1 MRRLLAA
8 LAALLTLLL
17 PATASAEERILRY
30 YSDIAVQKDGDLLV
44 TETITV
50 RAEGNHIR
58 RGIYRDFP
66 TRYRGRHGESIRVAF
81 DLIDVARDGRPDEA
95 RTEARANGVRIYIGQ
110 EDVFLEPGDYRYTIR
125 YRTSRQLGRFEDFD
139 ELYWNVTGNG
149 WAFPID
155 EAEARVTLPSPVRF
169 GQRAAYT
176 GIQGATGQQ
185 SRVVSERPGE
195 ISFLTTM
202 PLAPSEGMTIAVS
215 WPKGVVEEPDAS
227 TELAWLLADWAAPLT
242 ALAGLGAVL
251 AYLLY
256 AWRRVGRDPRPGTVV
271 PLFSPPDDLSPA
283 AMRYIVEQKLDN
295 RAFAASLVDAAVKGH
310 VRLVE
315 EDGGWFSRNQR
326 RIERFVYG
334 ETQPLAP
341 AEQASLNTLVSPNE
355 SLLMDQENHATFSS
369 AKKELSERF
378 AEAYDGKLFHRN
390 YGWIGAAVVILV
402 ATVWLVAA
410 TVVLSEGASTR
421 PLVLFSAAG
430 MAVAALVFHAA
441 PNDKGT
447 GRCLLH
453 LVAVLVGGAAVV
465 IAFPVIPDALN
476 TGNWVPLAIPLVG
489 LPFVISSFFWM
500 SAPTREGRA
509 VLDCIAGFKQYL
521 SITERDRL
529 DRMQAPKD
537 TLQLFERYLPYAIA
551 LGVENRW
558 ADRYTGL
565 LAAAAAAPAA
575 SQTFGWYS
583 GSHSP
588 WDDTGGFVDS
598 IGSSLAS
605 TISSASTAPG
615 SSSGSGGGGSSGGG
629 GGGGG
634 GGGW

>member
-1 MRRLLAA
+1 MRPILTVLVALLA
-8 LAALLTLLL
+8 LLL
-17 PATASAEERILRY
+17 PAVAIAEERILRY

-50 RAEGNHIR
+50 RAEGNQIR

-66 TRYRGRHGESIRVAF
+66 TRYRGRHGETIRVAF
-81 DLIDVARDGRPDEA
+81 DLIDVARDGQPDKS
-95 RTEARANGVRIYIGQ
+95 RTEARANGVRIYIGK
-110 EDVFLEPGDYRYTIR
+110 EDVLLDPGDYRYTIR
-125 YRTSRQLGRFEDFD
+125 YRTSRQLGRFKDFD

-202 PLAPSEGMTIAVS
+202 PLAPSEGMTIAVA
-215 WPKGVVEEPDAS
+215 WPKGIVDEPSAS
-227 TELAWLLADWAAPLT
+227 SRLGWLLADWAPLMVGV
-242 ALAGLGAVL
+242 AGLAAVL
-251 AYLLY
+251 GYLYY
-256 AWRRVGRDPRPGTVV
+256 AWRKAGRDPAPGTVV

-295 RAFAASLVDAAVKGH
+295 RAFAASLVEAAVKGH

-315 EDGGWFSRNQR
+315 EDGGWFSGNKR

-334 ETQPLAP
+334 ETQPLGS
-341 AEQASLNTLVSPNE
+341 AELAALNRLVSPNE
-355 SLLMDQENHATFSS
+355 SRLMEQKNHAYFSA
-369 AKKELSERF
+369 AKKTLGDSF
-378 AEAYDGKLFHRN
+378 AKAFEGKLFLRN

-402 ATVWLVAA
+402 ATIWLVAA
-410 TVVLSEGASTR
+410 LIVLSEGASTR
-421 PLVLFSAAG
+421 PLVLFSATG
-430 MAVAALVFHAA
+430 MAIAALILHAV
-441 PNDKGT
+441 PNEKGT

-453 LVAVLVGGAAVV
+453 LVAVLIGGGALVM
-465 IAFPVIPDALN
+465 AFPVIPDALS
-476 TGNWVPLAIPLVG
+476 TGNWIPLAIPLVG

-509 VLDCIAGFKQYL
+509 VLDRIAGFKQYL

-537 TLQLFERYLPYAIA
+537 SLQLFERYLPYAIA

-565 LAAAAAAPAA
+565 LAAAAATPGA
-575 SQTFGWYS
+575 SQGFAWYS
-583 GSHSP
+583 GSSSP
-588 WDDTGGFVDS
+588 WDDTGGFVNS
-598 IGSSLAS
+598 VGSSLAG
-605 TISSASTAPG
+605 TVSSASTAPG
-615 SSSGSGGGGSSGGG
+615 SSSGIGGGSSGGG

>member
-1 MRRLLAA
+1 MRLLIAA
-8 LAALLTLLL
+8 LAALLALLL
-17 PATASAEERILRY
+17 PQPAAAEERILRY

-44 TETITV
+44 TEAITV
-50 RAEGNHIR
+50 RAEGNQIR

-66 TRYRGRHGESIRVAF
+66 TRYRGRHGESIHVAF
-81 DLIDVARDGRPDEA
+81 DLIDVARDGQPDTA
-95 RTEARANGVRIYIGQ
+95 RTEARANGVRIYIGK
-110 EDVFLEPGDYRYTIR
+110 EDVFLDPGEYRYTIR
-125 YRTSRQLGRFEDFD
+125 YRTSRQLGRFKDFD

-155 EAEARVTLPSPVRF
+155 EAEARITLPSPVRF

-185 SRVVSERPGE
+185 SRVVSVRPGE

-215 WPKGVVEEPDAS
+215 WPKGVIDEPDAS
-227 TELAWLLADWAAPLT
+227 TRLAWLLADWAAPLT

-256 AWRRVGRDPRPGTVV
+256 AWHRVGRDPRPGTVV

-283 AMRYIVEQKLDN
+283 AMRYIIEQKLDN

-315 EDGGWFSRNQR
+315 EDGGWFSSNKR

-334 ETQPLAP
+334 DTQQLAP
-341 AEQASLNTLVSPNE
+341 AEQTSLDTLVSPNE
-355 SLLMDQENHATFSS
+355 TLLMDQKNHATFSS
-369 AKKELSERF
+369 AKKALSDRF
-378 AEAYDGKLFHRN
+378 AETYEGKLFLRN
-390 YGWIGAAVVILV
+390 YGWIGAAVVLLV
-402 ATVWLVAA
+402 GTLWLVAA
-410 TVVLSEGASTR
+410 IVVLSEGASTR
-421 PLVLFSAAG
+421 PLVLFSGAG
-430 MAVAALVFHAA
+430 MVFAALVFHAA

-453 LVAVLVGGAAVV
+453 LIAVIVGGAAVV

-476 TGNWVPLAIPLVG
+476 TGNWVPLAIPLIG
-489 LPFVISSFFWM
+489 LPFVISSFWWM

-509 VLDCIAGFKQYL
+509 VLDRIAGFKQYL
-521 SITERDRL
+521 SITERERL
-529 DRMQAPKD
+529 DRMQAPED
-537 TLQLFERYLPYAIA
+537 NLQLFERYLPYAIA

-565 LAAAAAAPAA
+565 LAAAATAPGA
-575 SQTFGWYS
+575 SQTLGWYS
-583 GSHSP
+583 GSSSP
-588 WDDTGGFVDS
+588 WNDTGGFVDS
-598 IGSSLAS
+598 IGSSLTS